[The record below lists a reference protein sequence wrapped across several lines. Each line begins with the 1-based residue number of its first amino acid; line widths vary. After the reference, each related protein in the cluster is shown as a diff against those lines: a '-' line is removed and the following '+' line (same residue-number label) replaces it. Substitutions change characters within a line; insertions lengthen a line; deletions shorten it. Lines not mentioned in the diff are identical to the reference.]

1 VASYP
6 APTTRSRP
14 GASETSSGA
23 FWMVATLLLSL
34 AVGVVGFFALMM
46 WADARESRDA
56 AAQPPVAS
64 DTASASAGHDHATDH
79 NTALPLNSFAG
90 V

>member
-56 AAQPPVAS
+56 AAQPP
-64 DTASASAGHDHATDH
+64 
-79 NTALPLNSFAG
+79 LPPTPRPRAP
-90 V
+90 VTITRPTTIPRCR